1 MCVERVC
8 GLKSN
13 LKPIE
18 HRLDVVLV
26 SWLVALDNFHTIFH
40 TIFVWCFAVDFEQVL
55 L

>member
-1 MCVERVC
+1 MCVERVW

-18 HRLDVVLV
+18 HRLDIVLV
-26 SWLVALDNFHTIFH
+26 SWLVALDSFH
-40 TIFVWCFAVDFEQVL
+40 TIFVWCFAIDFEQVL